1 MNMKDFVKNISEKII
16 NIRAEEKKLLDFLQS
31 IDLSKEQRI
40 LDVGC
45 GYGKNL
51 ILLRSRG
58 FKVIGVDINQEI
70 IDANNETG
78 VDCINEKQFKQE
90 TDLYGVIVMS
100 HIIEH
105 FPPSE
110 LVKFMDTYL
119 DRLEMGGYL
128 IIATPLITH
137 YFYDDFDHVK
147 PYYPAGINMV
157 FGGKNGQV
165 QYYSRNKIEL
175 IDIWFR
181 RGPFTMKYFPGFYV
195 NKHYGRFPVIL
206 NVLLALLFKMSFGV
220 VGRTNG
226 WMGLYRKVPALK
238 TK

>member
-1 MNMKDFVKNISEKII
+1 MNMNEFARNISEKIL
-16 NIRAEEKKLLDFLQS
+16 NIRTEEKKLVDFINS

-51 ILLRSRG
+51 NLLRSSG

-70 IDANNETG
+70 IDANNKTG
-78 VDCINEKQFKQE
+78 IDCINEGQFKQDA
-90 TDLYGVIVMS
+90 DLYDVILMS

-105 FPPSE
+105 FSPSA
-110 LVKFMDTYL
+110 LVKFMDAYL

-157 FGGKNGQV
+157 FGGKNDQV

-181 RGPFTMKYFPGFYV
+181 RGPFTIKYFPGFYV
-195 NKHYGRFPVIL
+195 SKDYSRFPVIL
-206 NVLLALLFKMSFGV
+206 NYLLALFFKMSFGV
-220 VGRTNG
+220 LGRTNG
-226 WMGLYRKVPALK
+226 WMGLYRKVPAL
-238 TK
+238 TKK